1 MGCRGT
7 RTRRAPAWGQGDVGA
22 PTRCGRVQTGVCA
35 HVGVCTCTGVCTP
48 RCGVWAVGRGAGSGG
63 SGRRQRCGCGGALA
77 GRWRGRVLPG
87 GAGDL
92 WLRQGG
98 EPACRPACLLGGCSQ
113 MDGPQPRSPQ
123 QIPGPPL
130 SGPADRW
137 LFSPGSAGLRVNL
150 MAQSDAGREHLPVC
164 WAPCAA
170 SRYPSFTCLLRRR
183 APAVQGPAPHTLPD
197 EGWQSHGSLGVPS
210 LRLALGD
217 GRRLSPGPRLSAAL
231 CSGCVWGA
239 GTPQSLCRNL
249 GSTCSCPGQ
258 RHSWEQGWE
267 RVPLGAGR
275 GPGAV
280 QPCGGS
286 DNARPPGL
294 FQAGI

>member
-7 RTRRAPAWGQGDVGA
+7 RTRRAPAWGQGVVGA
-22 PTRCGRVQTGVCA
+22 PTRRGWVQMGVCA
-35 HVGVCTCTGVCTP
+35 HVGVCVCTRARGCAHP
-48 RCGVWAVGRGAGSGG
+48 GAGSGRWVGAQAAVGQGAGSGG

-98 EPACRPACLLGGCSQ
+98 EPAGLPACLLGGCSQ

-210 LRLALGD
+210 LHLALGD
-217 GRRLSPGPRLSAAL
+217 GQRLSPGPRLSAAL
-231 CSGCVWGA
+231 CSGCG
-239 GTPQSLCRNL
+239 G
-249 GSTCSCPGQ
+249 G
-258 RHSWEQGWE
+258 QGWDPPKPVQE
-267 RVPLGAGR
+267 FGQHLQLPRAEAQLGAGV
-275 GPGAV
+275 GEGAPG
-280 QPCGGS
+280 CRTGS
-286 DNARPPGL
+286 GRRAALRWL
-294 FQAGI
+294 R